1 MLDIVNFSLLCCVLL
16 CSLHRV
22 GIHPEMQSN
31 HSKSVC
37 LFQTHLWCLSGCVPD
52 LGSGAGSASPGRQCT
67 GPSTVSPFGPRRWE
81 RTPCPASGSPRSACH
96 SLQVL
101 LSHCVQVTVRRQ
113 GTPLQTSQ
121 ILYFCKYLF
130 SGFCLFSLFPLPSP
144 HATFCLLGSGR
155 WSVSAWKFSP
165 GSNVG
170 QSGAHPAF
178 MSYFSLRD
186 CHLL

>member
-1 MLDIVNFSLLCCVLL
+1 
-16 CSLHRV
+16 
-22 GIHPEMQSN
+22 MQSN
-31 HSKSVC
+31 HSESVC
-37 LFQTHLWCLSGCVPD
+37 LFQTRLWCLSGCVPD
-52 LGSGAGSASPGRQCT
+52 LGSGAGSASPGRQCA
-67 GPSTVSPFGPRRWE
+67 GPSTVSPLGPRRWE
-81 RTPCPASGSPRSACH
+81 RTPCPASGSPGSACH

-101 LSHCVQVTVRRQ
+101 LSHCVQVTVQPDVR
-113 GTPLQTSQ
+113 GPL
-121 ILYFCKYLF
+121 CKPPRF
-130 SGFCLFSLFPLPSP
+130 FISANISSLAFASETLCSLPSP

-186 CHLL
+186 CRLL